1 MAKQKILIVDDEPFN
16 VDYIEQ
22 ELEDAGYETTSAVN
36 GQEALDK
43 VVSEIPDLVLLDIM
57 MPVMD
62 GFEVLSRLKENP
74 ETRGIP
80 VIVISASNDLKSVV
94 RGIHLGAEDYL
105 PKPFEPILLSARI
118 TSCLEKKRLQ
128 DLQKLYLKSLE
139 RELDIGREIQKGFL
153 PHELPE
159 VKGWEIAAYF
169 NAAREVAGDYYDA
182 FLQPDG
188 NLTCVVG
195 DVCGKGVG
203 AALYMT
209 LFRSLIRATSKIDY
223 FYHSQGAQGHNNS
236 ERLQQVISFTNNYVA
251 ETHGHT
257 SMFSTVF
264 IFIIDFRNGK
274 LTYINCG
281 NEPALLLGNEG
292 EITELW
298 PTGPIVGIIPNAE
311 FLAKE
316 IVIMEND
323 LLLAY
328 TDGVT
333 DALNPNE
340 ASFGR
345 ERLTGLLKEE
355 HTTCDR
361 LVKTIEQRL
370 NQFIGEAVQFD
381 DITVLAIKKQ
391 MLEKVL

>member
-1 MAKQKILIVDDEPFN
+1 LANQKILIVDDEPFN

-22 ELEDAGYETTSAVN
+22 ELEDAGYETVSAVN

-43 VVSEIPDLVLLDIM
+43 VVSESPDLVLLDIM

-80 VIVISASNDLKSVV
+80 VIVISASNDLKSMV

-153 PHELPE
+153 PPELPE

-182 FLQPDG
+182 FLQPGG

-209 LFRSLIRATSKIDY
+209 LFRSLIRAASKIDY
-223 FYHSQGAQGHNNS
+223 FYPSQGARGHSNS

-298 PTGPIVGIIPNAE
+298 PTGPIVGVIPDAE

-316 IVIMEND
+316 IVIKEND
-323 LLLAY
+323 ILLAY

-345 ERLTGLLKEE
+345 ERLAGLLKEN
-355 HTTCDR
+355 HTTCDT

-391 MLEKVL
+391 TTEKVL